1 MSKKLTGWLR
11 FAALAVWTGI
21 FMVQFIYAVIW
32 AIQNGNNI
40 QDFYDTAVYL
50 QSAKELT
57 GDGWHL
63 LGYACI
69 LRWFQGLKGIMG
81 DSYVIVLYL
90 VQTLCSVAVFTYG
103 VKVVSKVI
111 WNHNLLWQQAGVIA
125 VYLVTLPVI
134 WQLQF
139 ALLPDAFC
147 LALLVLL
154 FSQLLLLLF
163 QHKILRWERMWII
176 CGICLLLGIM
186 HYHSFYAATGLIFLA
201 VAILLVKQ
209 VRQKYRSRN
218 GILAAVFLVV
228 ILGLTTLIGTGVNES
243 IPKAEPYAKHTVVTE
258 LWSRFVFPH
267 LQEDYAFYSE
277 EVKQVF
283 PEEVLLRGSQYYEFY
298 LSEVI
303 PYIETQAGENTSA
316 ICTEMVIASYQLH
329 RNEAIKSLI
338 KESIAYGFIPVFMEK
353 YMYENSG
360 SLYGH
365 NLMKMWEKAPELTVD
380 YMHISMNGFLIVCCL
395 GILLLLFEWISGK
408 KRLRHAIK
416 AVVTGILCM
425 MGVIVPMMFFSFEKF
440 DYRIGLFSFFIWGV
454 MTVSLIMGQEWRK
467 DNERKYNKDVKK

>member
-1 MSKKLTGWLR
+1 MSKKITGWLR
-11 FAALAVWTGI
+11 LAALALWTGI
-21 FMVQFIYAVIW
+21 FMIQFIYAVGW
-32 AIQNGNNI
+32 AVQNGNNI

-50 QSAKELT
+50 RSAQEFT

-69 LRWFQGLKGIMG
+69 LRWFQGLTGIIG
-81 DSYVIVLYL
+81 DSYVVVLYL
-90 VQTLCSVAVFTYG
+90 VQTLCSLAAFTYG

-111 WNHNLLWQQAGVIA
+111 WNHNILWWKAGVIA
-125 VYLVTLPVI
+125 LYLVTLPVI

-154 FSQLLLLLF
+154 FSQLLEILF
-163 QHKILRWERMWII
+163 QHKMLRWERMWIL
-176 CGICLLLGIM
+176 CGVCLLLGIT
-186 HYHSFYAATGLIFLA
+186 HYHSFYAASGLILIA
-201 VAILLVKQ
+201 VGILLIKQ
-209 VRQKYRSRN
+209 IRKEYRSRN

-228 ILGLTTLIGTGVNES
+228 ILGLTALIGTGVNES
-243 IPKAEPYAKHTVVTE
+243 IPKAEPYAKHTVVAE

-267 LQEDYAFYSE
+267 LQEDYAFYPE

-283 PEEVLLRGSQYYEFY
+283 PEEVLLKGSEYYEFY

-303 PYIETQAGENTSA
+303 PYIETKAGDNTSDM
-316 ICTEMVIASYQLH
+316 CKNMVITSFQLH
-329 RNEAIKSLI
+329 RNEAIKSFL
-338 KESIAYGFIPVFMEK
+338 KESIAYGFIPLFMEK

-380 YMHISMNGFLIVCCL
+380 YMHISMNGFLIVCCF
-395 GILLLLFEWISGK
+395 GIVLLLFEWISGI
-408 KRLRHAIK
+408 KRLRHVIK
-416 AVVTGILCM
+416 AVLTSGFCIA
-425 MGVIVPMMFFSFEKF
+425 GAIVPMMVFSFEKF

-467 DNERKYNKDVKK
+467 DNERKYNKDVEK